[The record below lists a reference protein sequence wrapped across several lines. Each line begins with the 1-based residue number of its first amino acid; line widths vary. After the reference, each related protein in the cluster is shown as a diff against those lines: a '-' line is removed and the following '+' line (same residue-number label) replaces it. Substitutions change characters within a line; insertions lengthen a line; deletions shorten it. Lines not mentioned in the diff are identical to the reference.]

1 MNVAKVLSVLAG
13 MLIWNSAGAVTWATD
28 RTTGIPLA
36 LGSIWCST
44 TACNTTGLT
53 GTVIKMT
60 AYSTKNIA
68 ATNSGITSPDDS
80 GTWMKA
86 QIDMYSGGVGIT
98 NVKQTFSTSL
108 GVPSEGT
115 GTPQHGMDN
124 RGVNDILV
132 VDFNPNN
139 VAGQDY
145 WDVSSFFLG
154 WTCQL
159 LNSSNPNS
167 NANSSNGV
175 NICPSGQVGD
185 PVNADAWLGG
195 IGTIDFT
202 NVSFN
207 ASGVPTIAGQ
217 TFKTLELGPAP
228 GLTGTAGVGARDN
241 STATKDFVGRYLIIA
256 PSLSGY
262 TDAFKVKSISAT
274 MTTPPPPPNGNQVP
288 VPGSLPLVGLALM
301 ALAWVSR
308 SRRLRAIPIRIRR

>member
-1 MNVAKVLSVLAG
+1 MNAMRILSIVAGVLAWG
-13 MLIWNSAGAVTWATD
+13 TAGAVTTWATD
-28 RTTGIPLA
+28 RTSGIPLA

-44 TACNTTGLT
+44 TQCNTTGLT

-80 GTWMKA
+80 GTWAQA

-98 NVKQTFSTSL
+98 NVQQTFSSSL

-115 GTPQHGMDN
+115 GTPQHGIDN
-124 RGVNDILV
+124 RGVNDMLV

-145 WDVSSFFLG
+145 WDVSSFFIG

-167 NANSSNGV
+167 NANSSNGI

-185 PVNADAWLGG
+185 PVNVDAWLGG
-195 IGTIDFT
+195 TGVINFN

-207 ASGVPTIAGQ
+207 GSGLPSIAGQ
-217 TFKTLELGPAP
+217 SFASLKLNPDDGLG
-228 GLTGTAGVGARDN
+228 GVGARNNDTLTN
-241 STATKDFVGRYLIIA
+241 GATGRYLIIA
-256 PSLSGY
+256 GSLSGY
-262 TDAFKVKSISAT
+262 TDAFKVKSISAE

-288 VPGSLPLVGLALM
+288 LPGSVPLVGLALLT
-301 ALAWVSR
+301 LAWVSR